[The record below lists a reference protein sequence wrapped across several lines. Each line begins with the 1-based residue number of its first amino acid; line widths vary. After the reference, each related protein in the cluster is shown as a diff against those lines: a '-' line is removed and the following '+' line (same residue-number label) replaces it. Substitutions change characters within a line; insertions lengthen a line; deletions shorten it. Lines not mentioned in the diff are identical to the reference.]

1 MVTRYGTS
9 CFLQLLDDETAPSED
24 KIQKAREERIS
35 KAKAMQ
41 SRFQQELCDLI
52 SVANHDH
59 SYSSSAIAASH
70 YTVEDSKVPPS
81 PDVVRNLYEEHI
93 CIGPSE
99 AIYIEASTLWHDERK
114 LRISASI
121 MKTICHRKQETG
133 MKPFVTNKLAQKS
146 INSPAIN
153 YGLKNESIAIDSY
166 INCQKKKGIDV
177 AIHKCGLFI
186 NVAIPWLPA
195 TPDSLVSIG
204 EDMGC
209 LEVKCPFVC
218 VKSIMEASM
227 EKSCCLQTNSDGVLQ
242 LKRSHLYFLPGADP
256 IVCDPTALV

>member
-59 SYSSSAIAASH
+59 SYSSSAIAASP

-81 PDVVRNLYEEHI
+81 PDIVRNLYEEHI

-121 MKTICHRKQETG
+121 MKTICHGKQETG
-133 MKPFVTNKLAQKS
+133 MKPFVTNKLAQKIYKFS
-146 INSPAIN
+146 S
-153 YGLKNESIAIDSY
+153 
-166 INCQKKKGIDV
+166 
-177 AIHKCGLFI
+177 HKL
-186 NVAIPWLPA
+186 W
-195 TPDSLVSIG
+195 TK
-204 EDMGC
+204 E
-209 LEVKCPFVC
+209 
-218 VKSIMEASM
+218 
-227 EKSCCLQTNSDGVLQ
+227 
-242 LKRSHLYFLPGADP
+242 
-256 IVCDPTALV
+256 